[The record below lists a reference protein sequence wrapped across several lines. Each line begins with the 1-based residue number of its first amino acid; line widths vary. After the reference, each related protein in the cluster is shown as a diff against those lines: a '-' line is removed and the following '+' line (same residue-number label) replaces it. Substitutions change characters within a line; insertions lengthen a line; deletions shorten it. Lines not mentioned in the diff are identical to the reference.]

1 MEKIRKKATGRKSA
15 AKGRVRSVDEIEK
28 QKKTRVLNKKP
39 FRRGYKHSEST
50 LIKIS
55 LALKGKNR
63 KYSDSE
69 RREIESVRCACKRFV
84 NRVLNKSGLRK
95 NKTKT
100 EVLLGYTKWDLML
113 HLGEKPTKDCHID
126 HYVPISEFFRRG
138 IFDPKIIN
146 ALPNLRWLDAH
157 ENRKK
162 SDSVPIDADEV
173 IQKCISHSPIPRVVL
188 F

>member
-1 MEKIRKKATGRKSA
+1 MPAKKIFTEPEKQTILSMFGDNCSLYDIAKVIGCAKNTVRGFIISNGFVFDKSKTVEKIRKKATGRKSA

-113 HLGEKPTKDCHID
+113 HLGEKPTKDCHIE
-126 HYVPISEFFRRG
+126 HYVPIS
-138 IFDPKIIN
+138 
-146 ALPNLRWLDAH
+146 
-157 ENRKK
+157 
-162 SDSVPIDADEV
+162 
-173 IQKCISHSPIPRVVL
+173 
-188 F
+188 